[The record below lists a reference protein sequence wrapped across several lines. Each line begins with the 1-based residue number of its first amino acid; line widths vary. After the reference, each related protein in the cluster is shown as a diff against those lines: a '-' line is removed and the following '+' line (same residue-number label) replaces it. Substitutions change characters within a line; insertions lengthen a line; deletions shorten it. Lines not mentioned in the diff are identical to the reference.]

1 VGCYFVAGGGHRFV
15 VRPPLEIP
23 KEGSRDERVAA
34 GTQAFATVLEDLIRE
49 APQDWHLFVPNWPSD
64 RQAIA

>member
-1 VGCYFVAGGGHRFV
+1 

-23 KEGSRDERVAA
+23 DGDSRDERVAA

-64 RQAIA
+64 REAIL